1 MGASA
6 PSLFEV
12 ARVALHTELEIH
24 RSAEELFGVVL
35 KLVRHIPRDMKQLI
49 GGKLRDEA
57 LEVLVL
63 IGRANMDRN
72 RRPLLDELLQSIW
85 KINLLLRAMAN
96 ERFISVPQ
104 QAQAMK
110 LTASIGRQA
119 NAWKKA
125 ATAPAA

>member
-1 MGASA
+1 M
-6 PSLFEV
+6 
-12 ARVALHTELEIH
+12 ALHTELEIH